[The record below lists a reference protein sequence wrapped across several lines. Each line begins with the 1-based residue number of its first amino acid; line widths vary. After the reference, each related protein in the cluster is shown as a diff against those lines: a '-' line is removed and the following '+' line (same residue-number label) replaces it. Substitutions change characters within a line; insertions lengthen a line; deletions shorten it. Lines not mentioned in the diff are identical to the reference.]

1 MQKCSW
7 VSGPSAS
14 HRCLGFSPLMSLCAL
29 GLDMTLGILHGE
41 ALQVISTMRFTLHRL
56 YNSNICE
63 FCVCNFGSLAPQNF
77 TILWCPPRTRNYRG
91 AKPKASLLQLPP
103 SSCCDLGLQKG
114 SLPPGTWNM
123 PSLRVL
129 TQLEASSSWRSTSPS
144 PTGCSPVERI
154 SRTSLIRSVQEWNLD
169 RLQALNCNRK
179 GWWKAYSPRASE
191 LSPVR
196 RTNVHIYQAPSI
208 LAIWPLS
215 HAAGSI
221 LLLNP

>member
-1 MQKCSW
+1 
-7 VSGPSAS
+7 
-14 HRCLGFSPLMSLCAL
+14 MSLCAL
-29 GLDMTLGILHGE
+29 GLDMALGILHSE

-91 AKPKASLLQLPP
+91 AKSEASLLQLPP

-129 TQLEASSSWRSTSPS
+129 TQLEASSSWRSTSSS
-144 PTGCSPVERI
+144 P
-154 SRTSLIRSVQEWNLD
+154 D
-169 RLQALNCNRK
+169 RLLSSGKNIKDISYQKRARMKLGRTPGFELYQERMMESLQPK
-179 GWWKAYSPRASE
+179 GLWTQPGKKNKRSH
-191 LSPVR
+191 LSS
-196 RTNVHIYQAPSI
+196 T
-208 LAIWPLS
+208 
-215 HAAGSI
+215 
-221 LLLNP
+221 